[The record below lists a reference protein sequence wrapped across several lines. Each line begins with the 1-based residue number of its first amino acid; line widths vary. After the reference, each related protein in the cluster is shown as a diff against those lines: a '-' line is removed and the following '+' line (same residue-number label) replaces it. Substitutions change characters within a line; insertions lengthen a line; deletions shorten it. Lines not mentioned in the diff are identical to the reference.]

1 MMNNYWIGIMTQT
14 GIYLLAVLGVC
25 ILTGFTGL
33 FSFGHAGFMAV
44 GGYVSG
50 IAVKIWGLSLPMGLL
65 LGMSA
70 ATLLGVIIGTPTLKL
85 RGDYFLIATLGIGE
99 AIRMILEN
107 WEFVG
112 GAKGMTDV
120 GCGVT
125 FPMVLVLDVFA
136 VVLLV
141 HFLHSK
147 HGRSCVAIRENEMA
161 ALAMGINVARYKVLA
176 MGISCALAGLAGALL
191 GHYMNYLQPTMFNSV
206 KSNELLIMVIMGG
219 FGSLTGSIISTLILV
234 PLPEFLRVGSNIQE
248 WRMVIYG
255 LLVVLIILFKPT
267 GLMGYREFSFNNFI
281 RFIKG
286 LPQRFRLLTGKSGK
300 KEGTS

>member
-1 MMNNYWIGIMTQT
+1 MNSYWFGILTQT

-33 FSFGHAGFMAV
+33 FSFGHAGFMAI
-44 GGYVSG
+44 GGYVSA
-50 IAVKIWGLSLPMGLL
+50 IAVKFGDLPLPVGLL
-65 LGMSA
+65 LGTA
-70 ATLLGVIIGTPTLKL
+70 AAALIGIAIGSPTLKL

-112 GAKGMTDV
+112 GAKGLTDV
-120 GCGVT
+120 GGGIS
-125 FPMVLVLDVFA
+125 FPLVLCIDI
-136 VVLLV
+136 LV
-141 HFLHSK
+141 IFMLANFLRSK
-147 HGRSCVAIRENEMA
+147 HGRNCIAIRENETA
-161 ALAMGINVARYKVLA
+161 ARAMGINIFRYKLLA

-219 FGSLTGSIISTLILV
+219 FGSLTGSIISALILV
-234 PLPEFLRVGSNIQE
+234 PLPEILRIGSAQE
-248 WRMVIYG
+248 WRMVVYG

-267 GLMGYREFSFNNFI
+267 GLMGYRELTIRGIRNFFGKI
-281 RFIKG
+281 SMLFRKKVQRKG
-286 LPQRFRLLTGKSGK
+286 
-300 KEGTS
+300 E

>member
-1 MMNNYWIGIMTQT
+1 MNNYWIGILTQT

-33 FSFGHAGFMAV
+33 FSFGHAGFMAI
-44 GGYVSG
+44 GGYVSA
-50 IAVKIWGLSLPMGLL
+50 IAVKIWELPLPAGLL
-65 LGMSA
+65 LGTAA
-70 ATLLGVIIGTPTLKL
+70 ATLLGVVIGTPTLKL

-112 GAKGMTDV
+112 GAKGMTDT
-120 GCGVT
+120 GRGVT
-125 FPMVLVLDVFA
+125 FPLVLVLDVLT

-141 HFLHSK
+141 HFLRSK
-147 HGRSCVAIRENEMA
+147 HGRCCVAIRENETA

-234 PLPEFLRVGSNIQE
+234 PLPELLRVGSNIQE

-255 LLVVLIILFKPT
+255 MLVVLIILFKPT
-267 GLMGYREFSFNNFI
+267 GLMGYREFSLSGSI
-281 RFIKG
+281 RFIRG
-286 LPQRFRLLTGKSGK
+286 LPRRLRSLGGKSGK
-300 KEGTS
+300 KEDAP

>member
-1 MMNNYWIGIMTQT
+1 MNNYWIGILTQT

-33 FSFGHAGFMAV
+33 FSFGHAGFMAI
-44 GGYVSG
+44 GGYVSA
-50 IAVKIWGLSLPMGLL
+50 IAVKIYGLPLPVGLL
-65 LGMSA
+65 LGTAA

-120 GCGVT
+120 GRGVT
-125 FPMVLVLDVFA
+125 FPLVLALDVLVVI
-136 VVLLV
+136 LLV

-147 HGRSCVAIRENEMA
+147 HGRSCVAIRENETA
-161 ALAMGINVARYKVLA
+161 ALAMGIHVARYKVLA

-191 GHYMNYLQPTMFNSV
+191 GHYMNYLQPAMFSSV

-234 PLPEFLRVGSNIQE
+234 PLPEFLRAGSNIQE

-267 GLMGYREFSFNNFI
+267 GLMGYREFSPSGCV
-281 RFIKG
+281 RFVKD
-286 LPQRFRLLTGKSGK
+286 LPRRLRSLVRTSGGE
-300 KEGTS
+300 EGRK